1 MEERA
6 PSGGA
11 KQGGRATILH
21 ADLDAFY
28 VSVARLERPEL
39 IGKPVAVGGGVIVS
53 ASYEARAY
61 GVDAPMGIRKA
72 RELCPRLIVVGGSF
86 ESYIE
91 LSDKVFEIC
100 RNYTP
105 FVEQISIDEAFL
117 DVAGAEHLFGTA
129 PQIAEAIR
137 ADVKAGTGLPISVGV
152 ARTKF
157 LAKVASQAAK
167 PDGLLVV
174 DPNRELEFLHPLPVR
189 AIWGVGA
196 KTGAKLHEMGI
207 DTVGELAASRPEMLQ
222 RWLGPAAGE
231 QLRALAWNVDKR
243 RVRRHVGVGSV
254 GAQRAFGGDVKDR
267 EKHRAILMSI
277 ADRVGGRLR
286 KKHRAGRTITAR
298 VRFSDLQ
305 AVTRSTTLRAPVAS
319 TEALFRIADHLV
331 EAAIDEAAAG
341 RGLSL
346 LGISV
351 SKLVHA
357 PHLQLELPLEDPRF
371 FRTDVDAVWR
381 SGSMAAE
388 ARDRLDTAID
398 ELRERFGKAA
408 VSPASAL
415 ADGKRLVPDE
425 FGDLAI
431 PVSER
436 RLQRGQS

>member
-1 MEERA
+1 MGTMEDRA
-6 PSGGA
+6 PSDGTA
-11 KQGGRATILH
+11 ASILH

-28 VSVARLERPEL
+28 VSVERLKRPDL

-61 GVDAPMGIRKA
+61 GVDAPMGIRQA
-72 RELCPRLIVVGGSF
+72 RQLCPRLIVVGGSF
-86 ESYIE
+86 EDYID
-91 LSDKVFEIC
+91 LSDRVFEIC

-105 FVEQISIDEAFL
+105 FIEQISIDEAFL
-117 DVAGAEHLFGTA
+117 DVAGAEHLFGSPPA
-129 PQIAEAIR
+129 IAASIR
-137 ADVKAGTGLPISVGV
+137 AEVRAATGLPISIGI

-174 DPNRELEFLHPLPVR
+174 DPAHELEFLHPLPVR

-196 KTGAKLHEMGI
+196 KTAEVLKGMGI
-207 DTVGELAASRPEMLQ
+207 ETVAELAAAKPGWLESR
-222 RWLGPAAGE
+222 LGPAAGAH
-231 QLRALAWNVDKR
+231 LHALAWNRDQ
-243 RVRRHVGVGSV
+243 RHVERHRGAGSV

-267 EKHRAILMSI
+267 AEHRAILMSI

-286 KKHRAGRTITAR
+286 KKQRAGRTITAR

-319 TEALFRIADHLV
+319 TEALYRVADYLVETALV
-331 EAAIDEAAAG
+331 EASEG

-351 SKLVHA
+351 SKLVHS
-357 PHLQLELPLEDPRF
+357 PHLQLELPLLDRRTVRADIED
-371 FRTDVDAVWR
+371 VWR
-381 SGSMAAE
+381 SGSAAAL
-388 ARDRLDTAID
+388 ARDRLDEAID
-398 ELRERFGKAA
+398 ELRGKFGKGAVAA
-408 VSPASAL
+408 ASAL
-415 ADGKRLVPDE
+415 QPGRSLVPDQ

-436 RLQRGQS
+436 RAE